1 MALKRAKQVEGTIKA
16 DDKGGSP
23 VATLTLSDS
32 RTVRKYNLA
41 VAAVKRA
48 QKAVKAFNEEL
59 QPKAQA
65 ELFRLNVEAKL
76 DKFKS
81 IKVVDSSSAAVR
93 VTMQDK
99 YSVIQPAIVP
109 QVEALF
115 DEIHLDINDFLME
128 TSVPVFDTSV
138 LLKADGTL
146 DLPLYNAMRDA
157 IKIAIEEIRPD
168 TKVPLEVSKVVTVKS
183 DFNTKRFEKLDVEQN
198 KKVSELITNTITFT
212 ALADEG

>member
-1 MALKRAKQVEGTIKA
+1 MEGTIKA

-23 VATLTLSDS
+23 VATLTLSES
-32 RTVRKYNLA
+32 RAVRRYNLA

-48 QKAVKAFNEEL
+48 EKAVKLFKEEIA
-59 QPKAQA
+59 PKAQA
-65 ELFRLNVEAKL
+65 ELFRLNVDAKL

-81 IKVVDSSSAAVR
+81 VKVVDSSSAAVR

-146 DLPLYNAMRDA
+146 DQPLYNAMRDA
-157 IKIAIEEIRPD
+157 ILVAIEEIRPG

-198 KKVSELITNTITFT
+198 KKVSELITCTTTLT

>member
-23 VATLTLSDS
+23 VATLTLSES
-32 RTVRKYNLA
+32 RAVRRYNLA

-48 QKAVKAFNEEL
+48 EKAVKLFKEEIA
-59 QPKAQA
+59 PKAQA

-93 VTMQDK
+93 VTMQDR

-115 DEIHLDINDFLME
+115 DEIHLDINDFVME
-128 TSVPVFDTSV
+128 TTTPVFDTSV

-146 DLPLYNAMRDA
+146 DQPLYNAMRDA
-157 IKIAIEEIRPD
+157 IKIAIEEIRPG

-198 KKVSELITNTITFT
+198 KKVSELITCTTTLT